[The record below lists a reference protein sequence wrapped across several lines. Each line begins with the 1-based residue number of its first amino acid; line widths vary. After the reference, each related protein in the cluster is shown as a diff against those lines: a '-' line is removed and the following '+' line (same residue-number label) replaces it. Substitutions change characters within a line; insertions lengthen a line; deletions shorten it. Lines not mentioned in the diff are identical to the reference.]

1 MHTLAFPPVIGYN
14 ARMSNPLDPNFTDET
29 NDSDLLPY
37 DDTFNDE
44 DFVAELIAEG
54 YSEEEAKRMAGEYDS
69 DDDEYCFDDNDKDI
83 PDYVDEEDFG

>member
-1 MHTLAFPPVIGYN
+1 
-14 ARMSNPLDPNFTDET
+14 MSNSPDT
-29 NDSDLLPY
+29 NDIDNDSPFDLIPY

-54 YSEEEAKRMAGEYDS
+54 YSVEEAKRMAGEYDA

-83 PDYVDEEDFG
+83 PDFVDEEDFG

>member
-1 MHTLAFPPVIGYN
+1 
-14 ARMSNPLDPNFTDET
+14 MSNPLDPNFTDET

-54 YSEEEAKRMAGEYDS
+54 YSEEEAKRMAGEYDA
-69 DDDEYCFDDNDKDI
+69 DDDEYCFDDHDKDI

>member
-1 MHTLAFPPVIGYN
+1 
-14 ARMSNPLDPNFTDET
+14 MSNSPDT
-29 NDSDLLPY
+29 NDIDTDIDTDLIPY

-54 YSEEEAKRMAGEYDS
+54 YSEEEAKRMAGEYDA

>member
-1 MHTLAFPPVIGYN
+1 LHTLAFPPVIGYN

-69 DDDEYCFDDNDKDI
+69 DDDEYCFDDHDKDI

>member
-1 MHTLAFPPVIGYN
+1 
-14 ARMSNPLDPNFTDET
+14 MSNSPDT
-29 NDSDLLPY
+29 NDTDIDTDLIPY

-54 YSEEEAKRMAGEYDS
+54 YSVEEAKRMAGEYDA

-83 PDYVDEEDFG
+83 PDFVDEEDFG

>member
-1 MHTLAFPPVIGYN
+1 
-14 ARMSNPLDPNFTDET
+14 MSNSPDT
-29 NDSDLLPY
+29 NDIDTDSPFDLIPY

-54 YSEEEAKRMAGEYDS
+54 YSEEEAKRMAGEYDA

-83 PDYVDEEDFG
+83 PDFVDEEDFG

>member
-1 MHTLAFPPVIGYN
+1 
-14 ARMSNPLDPNFTDET
+14 MSNSSDT
-29 NDSDLLPY
+29 NDIDTDSPFDLIPY

-54 YSEEEAKRMAGEYDS
+54 YSEEEAKRMAGEYDA

-83 PDYVDEEDFG
+83 PDFVDEEDFG